1 MENETGETPLDRAK
15 RLIQEGWSLRKH
27 MVKGK
32 AYARMRKG
40 NDEIYLG
47 PWIPEFDQLLAK
59 KEELK
64 PTEEKPEEKPKEIR
78 EEIEKIPEQK
88 PKEVEKVV
96 EKNLR
101 PLSHIFWLGIGTGW
115 FTILFFIL
123 PSLVWSIPS
132 SILLFLSPFLVSCLL
147 LWLSTRLVLSGSSH
161 PGLGRILIYS
171 GMLTIAV
178 VVATTPFWIK
188 SSVAEPEFWYRTAYV
203 ALAIGFGL
211 WSITSGGRMISGRET
226 VSR

>member
-1 MENETGETPLDRAK
+1 VNGKRDRETPLDRAK

-64 PTEEKPEEKPKEIR
+64 PTEEKPEEKPREIR

-96 EKNLR
+96 K
-101 PLSHIFWLGIGTGW
+101 
-115 FTILFFIL
+115 
-123 PSLVWSIPS
+123 
-132 SILLFLSPFLVSCLL
+132 
-147 LWLSTRLVLSGSSH
+147 
-161 PGLGRILIYS
+161 RI
-171 GMLTIAV
+171 
-178 VVATTPFWIK
+178 
-188 SSVAEPEFWYRTAYV
+188 
-203 ALAIGFGL
+203 
-211 WSITSGGRMISGRET
+211 
-226 VSR
+226 